1 MPDIYLCE
9 VAENNKIAEGMFAVS
24 VVSEDLALCARAGQF
39 LHVKCGDERILR
51 RPFGI
56 CNVHGGVLD
65 FVFEVKGGGTKWL
78 SKVKPGQTLDILG
91 PLGNG
96 FSFPDGRI
104 IVVGGG
110 LGSPPMLFAAR
121 SAKGGVDAILGF
133 RESDRVILVKEFAS
147 VCEEVYLTTDDGSAG
162 ICGQVT
168 GPLRELLDRGGFDA
182 VLACGQLVMQRAVA
196 ELCSRYGVPCQVSL
210 EERMG
215 CGVGACLVCACAT
228 VAREGARSGKGSA
241 HFDTSSAN
249 SDSGSAHFDTG
260 SAYAATGNARSDAG
274 SGAVQMSRVCLDG
287 PVFDAREVVW

>member
-1 MPDIYLCE
+1 MPEICLCE
-9 VAENNKIAEGMFAVS
+9 VIKNEKIAEGIFAIS
-24 VVSEDLALCARAGQF
+24 ITGEGLALKARPGQF
-39 LHVKCGDERILR
+39 LHIKCGGERLLR

-56 CNVHGGVLD
+56 CNVQGNALD
-65 FVFEVKGGGTKWL
+65 FVFEVKGGGTAWL
-78 SKVKPGQTLDILG
+78 STVKPGQKLDVLG

-121 SAKGGVDAILGF
+121 SVKGGVTAILGF
-133 RESDRVILVKEFAS
+133 RELGRVILVKEFSS
-147 VCEEVYLTTDDGSAG
+147 VCDKVYLTTDDGSAG
-162 ICGQVT
+162 QCGQVT
-168 GPLRELLDRGGFDA
+168 GPLEELLSKGGFDA

-196 ELCSRYGVPCQVSL
+196 EVCESYGVPCQVSL

-228 VAREGARSGKGSA
+228 VRGGLE
-241 HFDTSSAN
+241 
-249 SDSGSAHFDTG
+249 
-260 SAYAATGNARSDAG
+260 
-274 SGAVQMSRVCLDG
+274 QMSRVCLDG